1 MLTESPISTEGQMG
15 IAVAE
20 FKVNRIVS
28 RWLKY
33 VALESSRGHS
43 PFFEKGA
50 MGIRTKFSLQK
61 LILQTYWVEQNF
73 RDVHYMEAIFLKG

>member
-1 MLTESPISTEGQMG
+1 MWLLNL
-15 IAVAE
+15 AE
-20 FKVNRIVS
+20 AIP
-28 RWLKY
+28 
-33 VALESSRGHS
+33 